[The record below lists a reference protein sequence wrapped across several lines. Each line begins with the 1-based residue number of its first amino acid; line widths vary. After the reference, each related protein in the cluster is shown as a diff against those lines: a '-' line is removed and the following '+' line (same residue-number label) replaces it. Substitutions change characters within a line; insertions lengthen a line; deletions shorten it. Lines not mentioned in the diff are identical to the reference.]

1 MCVGC
6 RKRSPVSE
14 LLRVVVAEGPS
25 GPRIVPDPRR
35 RLPGRGASLHRE
47 RACLDLAQRRRA
59 FPRALRIPG
68 PLDLAPLVEY
78 VAQHARMAQS
88 EQHPVSGVSE
98 AGEPDEQP
106 MKRQR

>member
-6 RKRSPVSE
+6 RKRSAVSE
-14 LLRVVVAEGPS
+14 LLRVVAVEGPS

-35 RLPGRGASLHRE
+35 RLPGRGASVHRE

-59 FPRALRIPG
+59 FGRALRIPV
-68 PLDLAPLVEY
+68 PFDLTPLVEY
-78 VAQHARMAQS
+78 IAQHPRMAQS
-88 EQHPVSGVSE
+88 ERSSVSGVSE
-98 AGEPDEQP
+98 AGEPDEQA